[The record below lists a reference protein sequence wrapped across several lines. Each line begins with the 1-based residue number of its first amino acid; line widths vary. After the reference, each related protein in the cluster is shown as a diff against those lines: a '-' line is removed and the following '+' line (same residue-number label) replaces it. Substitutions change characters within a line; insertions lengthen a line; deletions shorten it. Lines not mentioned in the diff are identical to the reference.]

1 MHAAATAAYLLPV
14 RSWKASCP
22 GTPTPTTSAPGHS
35 HPANPANP
43 RLRTSPRRR
52 PREPATPAI
61 ATPAHRTSEYLHGG
75 SPAKGVGR
83 LAGDERGGHEAGT
96 RSTGIAGGTR
106 GGQRTVGRLVGC
118 GGGGAM

>member
-61 ATPAHRTSEYLHGG
+61 ATPAHTTSEYLHHKRIG
-75 SPAKGVGR
+75 SRWRAHDTR
-83 LAGDERGGHEAGT
+83 TQAILTLAWLEGGHTYRKLGAGNGVPK
-96 RSTGIAGGTR
+96 R
-106 GGQRTVGRLVGC
+106 
-118 GGGGAM
+118 